1 MSNLLDFDLSSAIK
15 ALKNKEISSV
25 ELTNTYLN
33 AIENTSNLGAY
44 LDIQKDYALQ
54 MAKKS
59 DEKISQGMA
68 GPLEGVPIAVKDMF
82 CTKDI
87 KTTASSKILENFYP
101 TYESTVTQNL
111 WDDGAVML
119 GKLSCDEFAM
129 GSSNETAA
137 KGNVINP
144 WSKTNPIS
152 PGGSSGGSAAAVAA
166 RSALAATGTD
176 TGGSIRQPA
185 ALCGITGIKPTYGR
199 ASRWGMIAFASSLD
213 QAGTFARN
221 AEDCALLLNHICS
234 HDSKDSTS
242 ISDKQ
247 ENYLV
252 NLDNDLKGKTIGII
266 KEFDI
271 SSLNKEVQDSFE
283 QTKKIFE
290 GLGANFVE
298 VSMPNI
304 KLSVPTYYVVAP
316 AECSSNLSRFDGVK
330 YGYRAKNAENLEE
343 LYIKSRSEGF
353 GDEVKRRIL
362 IGTYVLS
369 AGFYDAYYKKA
380 QQSRRMIKNDFVDAF
395 NQVDIIMSPSSPSS
409 AFKIGSKTEDPIEMY
424 LEDLFTIS
432 SNLAG
437 VPAMSIPHGFA
448 KGLPIGL
455 QLIGNYLEE
464 SKILNF
470 AHQYQKNSD
479 WHLKTPNLGESS

>member
-1 MSNLLDFDLSSAIK
+1 MSIKYKTLSELKELLEKKD
-15 ALKNKEISSV
+15 ISSFELV
-25 ELTNTYLN
+25 EETFKNISSSKTNSFITLNEEAALTKAKEFDQGECEGDL
-33 AIENTSNLGAY
+33 AGLPIA
-44 LDIQKDYALQ
+44 QKDL
-54 MAKKS
+54 
-59 DEKISQGMA
+59 
-68 GPLEGVPIAVKDMF
+68 F
-82 CTKDI
+82 CTKNLR
-87 KTTASSKILENFYP
+87 TTCGSRILENFIPPYNA
-101 TYESTVTQNL
+101 TVVENL
-111 WDDGAVML
+111 SKAGSICV
-119 GKLSCDEFAM
+119 GKTNMDEFAM
-129 GSSNETAA
+129 GSSNETSYFGTV
-137 KGNVINP
+137 KNP
-144 WSKTNPIS
+144 WDLERV
-152 PGGSSGGSAAAVAA
+152 PGGSSGGSAAAVAEG
-166 RSALAATGTD
+166 LVCAATGTD

-213 QAGTFARN
+213 QAGAFARN

-234 HDSKDSTS
+234 HDEKDSTS
-242 ISDKQ
+242 LSNDK
-247 ENYLV
+247 ENYLE
-252 NLDNDLKGKTIGII
+252 NINNDLKGKKIGIV

-271 SSLNKEVQDSFE
+271 SNLSKEVQDSFE
-283 QTKKIFE
+283 QSKKIFE
-290 GLGANFVE
+290 SLGANFVE

-330 YGYRAKNAENLEE
+330 YGYRAENVNDLED

-380 QQSRRMIKNDFVDAF
+380 QQSRRMIKNDFVKAF
-395 NQVDIIMSPSSPSS
+395 SEVDVIISPSSPSS

-437 VPAMSIPHGFA
+437 VPAMSIPHGFS
-448 KGLPIGL
+448 KNLPIGL

-464 SKILNF
+464 SEILNF
-470 AHQYQKNSD
+470 AHQYQKNTD
-479 WHLKTPNLGESS
+479 WHIRNPDFGDNS

>member
-1 MSNLLDFDLSSAIK
+1 MSIKYKTLSELKELLEKKD
-15 ALKNKEISSV
+15 ISSFELV
-25 ELTNTYLN
+25 EETFKNISSSKTNSFITLNEEAALTKAKEFDQGKCKGDL
-33 AIENTSNLGAY
+33 AGLPIA
-44 LDIQKDYALQ
+44 QKDL
-54 MAKKS
+54 
-59 DEKISQGMA
+59 
-68 GPLEGVPIAVKDMF
+68 F
-82 CTKDI
+82 CTKNLR
-87 KTTASSKILENFYP
+87 TTCGSRILENFIPPYNA
-101 TYESTVTQNL
+101 TVVENL
-111 WDDGAVML
+111 SKAGSICV
-119 GKLSCDEFAM
+119 GKTNMDEFAM
-129 GSSNETAA
+129 GSSNETSYFGAV
-137 KGNVINP
+137 KNP
-144 WSKTNPIS
+144 WDLERV
-152 PGGSSGGSAAAVAA
+152 PGGSSGGSAAAVAEG
-166 RSALAATGTD
+166 LVCAATGTD

-213 QAGTFARN
+213 QAGAFARN

-234 HDSKDSTS
+234 HDEKDSTS
-242 ISDKQ
+242 LSNDK
-247 ENYLV
+247 ENYLE
-252 NLDNDLKGKTIGII
+252 NINNDLKGKKIGIV

-271 SSLNKEVQDSFE
+271 SNLSKEVQDSFE
-283 QTKKIFE
+283 QSKKIFE
-290 GLGANFVE
+290 SLGANFVE

-330 YGYRAKNAENLEE
+330 YGYRAENVNDLED

-380 QQSRRMIKNDFVDAF
+380 QQSRRMIKNDFVKAF
-395 NQVDIIMSPSSPSS
+395 SEVDVIISPSSPSS

-437 VPAMSIPHGFA
+437 VPAMSIPHGFS
-448 KGLPIGL
+448 KNLPIGL

-464 SKILNF
+464 SEILNF
-470 AHQYQKNSD
+470 AHQYQKNTD
-479 WHLKTPNLGESS
+479 WHKRNPDFGDNS

>member
-1 MSNLLDFDLSSAIK
+1 MSIKYKTLSELKELLEKKD
-15 ALKNKEISSV
+15 ISSFELV
-25 ELTNTYLN
+25 EETFKNISSSKTNSFITLNEEVALTKAKEFDQGECEGDL
-33 AIENTSNLGAY
+33 AGLPIA
-44 LDIQKDYALQ
+44 QKDL
-54 MAKKS
+54 
-59 DEKISQGMA
+59 
-68 GPLEGVPIAVKDMF
+68 F
-82 CTKDI
+82 CTKNLR
-87 KTTASSKILENFYP
+87 TTCGSRILENFIPPYNA
-101 TYESTVTQNL
+101 TVVENL
-111 WDDGAVML
+111 SKAGSICV
-119 GKLSCDEFAM
+119 GKTNMDEFAM
-129 GSSNETAA
+129 GSSNETSYFGAV
-137 KGNVINP
+137 KNP
-144 WSKTNPIS
+144 WDLERV
-152 PGGSSGGSAAAVAA
+152 PGGSSGGSAAAVAEG
-166 RSALAATGTD
+166 LVCAATGTD

-213 QAGTFARN
+213 QAGAFARN

-234 HDSKDSTS
+234 HDEKDSTS
-242 ISDKQ
+242 LSNDK
-247 ENYLV
+247 ENYLE
-252 NLDNDLKGKTIGII
+252 NINNDLKGKKIGIV

-271 SSLNKEVQDSFE
+271 SNLSKEVQDSFE
-283 QTKKIFE
+283 QSKKIFE
-290 GLGANFVE
+290 SLGANFVE

-330 YGYRAKNAENLEE
+330 YGYRAENVNDLED

-380 QQSRRMIKNDFVDAF
+380 QQSRRMIKNDFVKAF
-395 NQVDIIMSPSSPSS
+395 SEVDVIMSPSSPSS

-437 VPAMSIPHGFA
+437 VPAMSIPHGFS
-448 KGLPIGL
+448 KNLPIGL

-464 SKILNF
+464 SEILNF
-470 AHQYQKNSD
+470 AHQYQKNTD
-479 WHLKTPNLGESS
+479 WHIRNPDYGDNS

>member
-1 MSNLLDFDLSSAIK
+1 MSIKYKTLSELKELLEKKD
-15 ALKNKEISSV
+15 ISSFELV
-25 ELTNTYLN
+25 EETFKNISSSKTNSFITLNEEAALTKAKEFDQGECKGDL
-33 AIENTSNLGAY
+33 AGLPIA
-44 LDIQKDYALQ
+44 QKDL
-54 MAKKS
+54 
-59 DEKISQGMA
+59 
-68 GPLEGVPIAVKDMF
+68 F
-82 CTKDI
+82 CTKNLR
-87 KTTASSKILENFYP
+87 TTCGSRILENFIPPYNA
-101 TYESTVTQNL
+101 TVVENL
-111 WDDGAVML
+111 SKAGSICV
-119 GKLSCDEFAM
+119 GKTNMDEFAM
-129 GSSNETAA
+129 GSSNETSYFGTV
-137 KGNVINP
+137 KNP
-144 WSKTNPIS
+144 WDLERV
-152 PGGSSGGSAAAVAA
+152 PGGSSGGSAAAVAEG
-166 RSALAATGTD
+166 LVCAATGTD

-213 QAGTFARN
+213 QAGAFARN

-234 HDSKDSTS
+234 HDEKDSTS
-242 ISDKQ
+242 LSNDK
-247 ENYLV
+247 ENYLE
-252 NLDNDLKGKTIGII
+252 NINNDLKGKKIGIV

-271 SSLNKEVQDSFE
+271 SNLSKEVQDSFE
-283 QTKKIFE
+283 QSKKIFE
-290 GLGANFVE
+290 SLGANFVE

-330 YGYRAKNAENLEE
+330 YGYRAENVNDLED

-380 QQSRRMIKNDFVDAF
+380 QQSRRMIKNDFVKAF
-395 NQVDIIMSPSSPSS
+395 SEVDVIMSPSSPSS

-437 VPAMSIPHGFA
+437 VPAMSIPHGFS
-448 KGLPIGL
+448 KNLPIGL

-464 SKILNF
+464 SEILNF
-470 AHQYQKNSD
+470 AHQYQKNTD
-479 WHLKTPNLGESS
+479 WHKRNPDFGDNS